1 MSSTVAAASKA
12 LANDPEL
19 FAKVTTAG
27 SAEERAAHFR
37 AAGVEVPTHA
47 DINAHLA
54 DMAGVA
60 GGEEQAGDLPT
71 SMSTQDAV
79 DTATTMA
86 AVGAAAAA

>member
-1 MSSTVAAASKA
+1 MSSTVASASKA

-54 DMAGVA
+54 NMAGIA
-60 GGEEQAGDLPT
+60 GGQTEQQEI
-71 SMSTQDAV
+71 QDGI
-79 DTATTMA
+79 DTTTTMA

>member
-19 FAKVTTAG
+19 LAKVTTAG

-47 DINAHLA
+47 DVNAHFA

-60 GGEEQAGDLPT
+60 GGQSAQDQNTEVTAG
-71 SMSTQDAV
+71 V
-79 DTATTMA
+79 A
-86 AVGAAAAA
+86 AVAASAA

>member
-1 MSSTVAAASKA
+1 MSSTVTAASKA

-19 FAKVTTAG
+19 FAKVTTAA

-54 DMAGVA
+54 NMAGIA
-60 GGEEQAGDLPT
+60 GGQTEQQEI
-71 SMSTQDAV
+71 QDGV
-79 DTATTMA
+79 NTTMA
-86 AVGAAAAA
+86 AVGAAAAV